1 MRSVSNHLWGPGA
14 SLRAPGGVQRDGAPE
29 ALRFEIFIF
38 ILFYF
43 ILFYLFIFFTSCD
56 EAHLNGERFKKP
68 LWNMIF
74 FLNVDIKM
82 K

>member
-1 MRSVSNHLWGPGA
+1 MGFRRTEPPET
-14 SLRAPGGVQRDGAPE
+14 LR
-29 ALRFEIFIF
+29 LIFF
-38 ILFYF
+38 
-43 ILFYLFIFFTSCD
+43 FFTSCD
-56 EAHLNGERFKKP
+56 EAHLNGERFQKP